1 MSSMAGHLMNR
12 KIEPRV
18 GQIDASIL
26 DSELLN
32 MLKEQ
37 LWKGF
42 KYFRPDIKDKYES
55 ELVLILK
62 LALFKL
68 TVWDHSTTYGAKLQS
83 LKFMDARSAVSNQP
97 ITKSQKL
104 GYGLL
109 VVGGSYLWQKLDDHI
124 TNATYA
130 AEDPRGYER
139 LRQFTDSLSTLWSV
153 STLANFVLFLY
164 SGKYSTLILRIL
176 RIRLGATTR
185 KVSRSVNFEFQNRQL
200 VWNAFTEFLL
210 FILPLLNLAKI
221 KRTVLKYIFRADASK
236 PQTGE
241 LSFLPE
247 KTCAICY
254 KEDEGNAVN
263 KEVTSPYKADCGH
276 VYCYVCIKSKL
287 LENEGEG
294 WTCLRCGQLIRS
306 IEPYIDIDPKAVVV
320 KDLQPDEDGNITDE
334 KKANSDVKDA
344 QKQNNPDKEPSHEP
358 SESEDEGEGDDE
370 DEDDDDD
377 DDDNQQS
384 GFVVE
389 DF

>member
-1 MSSMAGHLMNR
+1 MSSIAGHLMNR

-37 LWKGF
+37 LWRGF
-42 KYFRPDIKDKYES
+42 KYFRPDIKDRYES

-68 TVWDHSTTYGAKLQS
+68 TVWDHSATYGAKLQS
-83 LKFMDARSAVSNQP
+83 LKFMDARSAVSNKP

-109 VVGGSYLWQKLDDHI
+109 VVGGSYLWQKLDDYI
-124 TNATYA
+124 TNATYT
-130 AEDPRGYER
+130 AEDPRRYEK

-221 KRTVLKYIFRADASK
+221 KRTALKYIFKADANK

-263 KEVTSPYKADCGH
+263 KEVTNPYKAVECSH
-276 VYCYVCIKSKL
+276 IYCYVCIKSKL

-294 WTCLRCGQLIRS
+294 WTCLRCGQLIKS
-306 IEPYIDIDPKAVVV
+306 IEPYIDIDPKAIVV
-320 KDLQPDEDGNITDE
+320 KDLQPDEDDNINDE
-334 KKANSDVKDA
+334 KKGNSDDSKEA
-344 QKQNNPDKEPSHEP
+344 QKPNKQEKEPSPEP
-358 SESEDEGEGDDE
+358 SESE
-370 DEDDDDD
+370 EDDDDEEDEDEYD